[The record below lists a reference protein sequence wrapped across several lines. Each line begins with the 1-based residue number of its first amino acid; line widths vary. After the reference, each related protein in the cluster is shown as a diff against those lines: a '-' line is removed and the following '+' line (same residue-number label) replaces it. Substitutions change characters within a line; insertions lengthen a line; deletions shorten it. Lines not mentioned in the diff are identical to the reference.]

1 MRGRF
6 TLICSIVLVLVAAAA
21 LAACGSSSTKA
32 TTASSSTAPSA
43 APSRP
48 SGGAPEAPPSG
59 SAAQGGA
66 PGGGSSTAKYTATG
80 AYTLSGGSATKTGAI
95 TAARSDESGVLV
107 KSGAL
112 TLKNAKVVTSGA
124 SKSSDESSFYGLDA
138 GVLASGSGKITMTG
152 GSVTTSGGGANGIF
166 AYGSSAAIAVSG
178 TTVHASGQYAH
189 GVMASGGGTITATNL
204 NVSTSGGSS
213 APVATD
219 RGGGTIIVKGG
230 TYRSTGNNSPPIY
243 STGKITAAKATFTST
258 GSEAV
263 VIEGSNSVTL
273 SSDTLTTSKAGKWG
287 VMIYQSMSGDAQGA
301 SGRYAQTGGSLT
313 ETAKDS
319 PLFFVTNTSG
329 VITLDGVKVSA
340 ASGVLVKAAAGQ
352 WGTSGSNGGAV
363 VLRASAQQLTGDLIA
378 DKVSSIDVTLKN
390 GSVLKSAV
398 NANGAA
404 KAVSLTLDASSSWK
418 VTGDSHLTGLTGALI
433 SGSAITNIAGNGHTV
448 TYAKSARA
456 NSYLGGKTYT
466 LAGGGKLVAK

>member
-287 VMIYQSMSGDAQGA
+287 VMIYQSMSGDAQGG
-301 SGRYAQTGGSLT
+301 SGRYTQTGGSLT

-319 PLFFVTNTSG
+319 PLFYVTNTNG
-329 VITLDGVKVSA
+329 DITLKGVKVGA

-352 WGTSGSNGGAV
+352 WGASGSNGGTV
-363 VLRASAQQLTGDLIA
+363 ILSASAQNLTGDLIA
-378 DKVSSIDVTLKN
+378 DRISSITVTLKS
-390 GSVLKSAV
+390 GSVLKGAV

-404 KAVSLTLDASSSWK
+404 KSIGLTLDASSSWK
-418 VTGDSHLTGLTGALI
+418 VAGSSHLTALTGATI
-433 SGSAITNIAGNGHTV
+433 SGSAITNITGNGHTV
-448 TYAKSARA
+448 TYAKSAAA
-456 NSYLGGKTYT
+456 NSYVGGKTYT